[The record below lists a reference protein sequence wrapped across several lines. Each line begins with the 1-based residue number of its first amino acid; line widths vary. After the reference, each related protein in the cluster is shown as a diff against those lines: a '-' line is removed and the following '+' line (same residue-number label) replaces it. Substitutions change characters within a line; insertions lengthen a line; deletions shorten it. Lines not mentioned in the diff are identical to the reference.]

1 MPDTF
6 TNSYKI
12 IVHNI
17 KRTTHIAVK
26 IFLSDLERN
35 RQLLDGNLATIRGW
49 SKTVMRIEQHGFWR
63 LNIVD
68 G

>member
-17 KRTTHIAVK
+17 KRPTYIAVK
-26 IFLSDLERN
+26 IVFSELQRN
-35 RQLLDGNLATIRGW
+35 RQLIDGNLATIRGW